1 MMMISDL
8 RDVIKQMSDIVIN
21 NLTLSE
27 VKQARNIFIKD
38 QYISKLSVSTA
49 L

>member
-1 MMMISDL
+1 MTKISDL

-21 NLTLSE
+21 NLTLSK
-27 VKQARNIFIKD
+27 VKQARNIFMKD
-38 QYISKLSVSTA
+38 YISKVPVSTA